1 MSSESTPLAVLE
13 VSPAARVEDAPSYAG
28 DPDATVAY
36 GQPCYIPVREFP
48 FRVGRGEGNHVL
60 VQDGGMSRKSIG
72 IAHDNGKFELHD
84 LGQRMG
90 VFVNGT
96 KVEGSRVLEFDDVI
110 TFPNADLKIRF
121 TRPAVPQHPPG
132 ESPEPPSE

>member
-1 MSSESTPLAVLE
+1 MSSESTPLAALE
-13 VSPAARVEDAPSYAG
+13 VSPAARVEDALKYAD

-36 GQPCYIPVREFP
+36 GLPCYVPLREFP

-60 VQDGGMSRKSIG
+60 VQDGGMSRQSIG
-72 IAHDNGKFELHD
+72 IAYEDGRFELKD

-90 VFVNGT
+90 VLVNGT

-121 TRPAVPQHPPG
+121 TRPAVSRPPG
-132 ESPEPPSE
+132 ESSDPPSE